1 MAALKYWVWL
11 TTLPG
16 LGERAKLQLLAHFGS
31 PEEIYFAPEGELLLA
46 EGITKLQAALLAD
59 KSLDRAEKVLE
70 DCARDGQF
78 LLTMDDAGYPAR
90 LRNIY
95 DPPLL
100 LYGKGSLPLFDD
112 EVAVTVVGTRDC
124 TPYGVRAASQLG
136 YELARQG
143 ALLVSG
149 MAKGI
154 DGEALKGALRAG
166 GFTAAVLGGGAD
178 VVYPAA
184 NRRLYEDIAAT
195 GVILSEYPPGTE
207 PRGDHFPV
215 RNRLLSALS
224 LATVVVEAPEKSGA
238 LITAA
243 TALEQG
249 REVFAV
255 PGPFDAPKSRGCNT
269 LIRECVCF
277 FFDAWDVLSF
287 YESRFPHKLR
297 SLRATI
303 PPLPKGL
310 FAPKLENSAE
320 ELERLVYEKAH
331 RLYGDEL
338 PKIVQDRID
347 LELPGIIQRFREECP
362 DVDVDIRMADHVDV
376 PYELL
381 AQGKMDAIL
390 VSPQDEGQ
398 YEWVHLA
405 DDPMFAVLPKDFDT
419 QGMTAFP
426 LAAFEARDFI
436 MPSQGFDKDIMRI
449 FNRIGVK
456 PHILP
461 TWVDDPTV
469 ISMVSHGLG
478 VSMMTELTV
487 RGRTDGVKLL
497 PVEPA
502 SSRELGLAVRLFYA
516 SSDFFCHFI
525 DCTKR
530 VVAEMQP

>member
-1 MAALKYWVWL
+1 MESKKLEALLMAVDLGSFTKAAEVLGYTQSGL
-11 TTLPG
+11 THMMNSLEKEVGFTLLERG
-16 LGERAKLQLLAHFGS
+16 RSGVRLTEEGER
-31 PEEIYFAPEGELLLA
+31 IAPAVREF
-46 EGITKLQAALLAD
+46 LQAN
-59 KSLDRAEKVLE
+59 
-70 DCARDGQF
+70 
-78 LLTMDDAGYPAR
+78 AR
-90 LRNIY
+90 LDSMI
-95 DPPLL
+95 
-100 LYGKGSLPLFDD
+100 
-112 EVAVTVVGTRDC
+112 EQVASSRTEIIRVSA
-124 TPYGVRAASQLG
+124 YAS
-136 YELARQG
+136 
-143 ALLVSG
+143 
-149 MAKGI
+149 
-154 DGEALKGALRAG
+154 
-166 GFTAAVLGGGAD
+166 
-178 VVYPAA
+178 
-184 NRRLYEDIAAT
+184 IAM
-195 GVILSEYPPGTE
+195 
-207 PRGDHFPV
+207 H
-215 RNRLLSALS
+215 
-224 LATVVVEAPEKSGA
+224 
-238 LITAA
+238 
-243 TALEQG
+243 
-249 REVFAV
+249 
-255 PGPFDAPKSRGCNT
+255 
-269 LIRECVCF
+269 
-277 FFDAWDVLSF
+277 W
-287 YESRFPHKLR
+287 
-297 SLRATI
+297 
-303 PPLPKGL
+303 
-310 FAPKLENSAE
+310 
-320 ELERLVYEKAH
+320 
-331 RLYGDEL
+331 
-338 PKIVQDRID
+338 
-347 LELPGIIQRFREECP
+347 LPGIIQRFREECP

-502 SSRELGLAVRLFYA
+502 SSRELGLAVRSLDAA
-516 SSDFFCHFI
+516 SDGLRHFI

>member
-1 MAALKYWVWL
+1 MESKKLEALLMAVDLGSFTKAAEVLGYTQSGL
-11 TTLPG
+11 THMMNSLEKEVGFTLLERG
-16 LGERAKLQLLAHFGS
+16 RSGVRLTEEGER
-31 PEEIYFAPEGELLLA
+31 IAPAVREF
-46 EGITKLQAALLAD
+46 LQAN
-59 KSLDRAEKVLE
+59 
-70 DCARDGQF
+70 
-78 LLTMDDAGYPAR
+78 AR
-90 LRNIY
+90 LDSVI
-95 DPPLL
+95 
-100 LYGKGSLPLFDD
+100 KQ
-112 EVAVTVVGTRDC
+112 VASSRSEIIRVSA
-124 TPYGVRAASQLG
+124 YAS
-136 YELARQG
+136 
-143 ALLVSG
+143 
-149 MAKGI
+149 
-154 DGEALKGALRAG
+154 
-166 GFTAAVLGGGAD
+166 
-178 VVYPAA
+178 
-184 NRRLYEDIAAT
+184 IAM
-195 GVILSEYPPGTE
+195 
-207 PRGDHFPV
+207 H
-215 RNRLLSALS
+215 
-224 LATVVVEAPEKSGA
+224 
-238 LITAA
+238 
-243 TALEQG
+243 
-249 REVFAV
+249 
-255 PGPFDAPKSRGCNT
+255 
-269 LIRECVCF
+269 
-277 FFDAWDVLSF
+277 W
-287 YESRFPHKLR
+287 
-297 SLRATI
+297 
-303 PPLPKGL
+303 
-310 FAPKLENSAE
+310 
-320 ELERLVYEKAH
+320 
-331 RLYGDEL
+331 
-338 PKIVQDRID
+338 
-347 LELPGIIQRFREECP
+347 LPGIIQRFREECP

-502 SSRELGLAVRLFYA
+502 SSRELGLAVRSLDAA
-516 SSDFFCHFI
+516 SDGLRHFI

>member
-1 MAALKYWVWL
+1 MESKKLEALLMAVDLGSFTKAAEVLGYTQSGL
-11 TTLPG
+11 THMMNSLEKEVGFTLLERG
-16 LGERAKLQLLAHFGS
+16 RSGVRLTEEGER
-31 PEEIYFAPEGELLLA
+31 IAPAVREF
-46 EGITKLQAALLAD
+46 LQAN
-59 KSLDRAEKVLE
+59 
-70 DCARDGQF
+70 
-78 LLTMDDAGYPAR
+78 AR
-90 LRNIY
+90 LDSVI
-95 DPPLL
+95 
-100 LYGKGSLPLFDD
+100 
-112 EVAVTVVGTRDC
+112 EQVASSRTEIIRVSV
-124 TPYGVRAASQLG
+124 YAS
-136 YELARQG
+136 
-143 ALLVSG
+143 
-149 MAKGI
+149 
-154 DGEALKGALRAG
+154 
-166 GFTAAVLGGGAD
+166 
-178 VVYPAA
+178 
-184 NRRLYEDIAAT
+184 IAM
-195 GVILSEYPPGTE
+195 
-207 PRGDHFPV
+207 H
-215 RNRLLSALS
+215 
-224 LATVVVEAPEKSGA
+224 
-238 LITAA
+238 
-243 TALEQG
+243 
-249 REVFAV
+249 
-255 PGPFDAPKSRGCNT
+255 
-269 LIRECVCF
+269 
-277 FFDAWDVLSF
+277 W
-287 YESRFPHKLR
+287 
-297 SLRATI
+297 
-303 PPLPKGL
+303 
-310 FAPKLENSAE
+310 
-320 ELERLVYEKAH
+320 
-331 RLYGDEL
+331 
-338 PKIVQDRID
+338 
-347 LELPGIIQRFREECP
+347 LPGIIQRFREECP

-502 SSRELGLAVRLFYA
+502 SSRELGLAVRSLDAA
-516 SSDFFCHFI
+516 SDGLRHFI

>member
-1 MAALKYWVWL
+1 MESKKLEALLMAVDLGSFTKAAEVLGYTQSGL
-11 TTLPG
+11 THMMNSLEKEVGFTLLERG
-16 LGERAKLQLLAHFGS
+16 RSGVRLTEEGER
-31 PEEIYFAPEGELLLA
+31 FAPAVREF
-46 EGITKLQAALLAD
+46 LQAN
-59 KSLDRAEKVLE
+59 
-70 DCARDGQF
+70 
-78 LLTMDDAGYPAR
+78 AR
-90 LRNIY
+90 LDSVI
-95 DPPLL
+95 
-100 LYGKGSLPLFDD
+100 
-112 EVAVTVVGTRDC
+112 EQVASSRTEIIRVSA
-124 TPYGVRAASQLG
+124 YAS
-136 YELARQG
+136 
-143 ALLVSG
+143 
-149 MAKGI
+149 
-154 DGEALKGALRAG
+154 
-166 GFTAAVLGGGAD
+166 
-178 VVYPAA
+178 
-184 NRRLYEDIAAT
+184 IAM
-195 GVILSEYPPGTE
+195 
-207 PRGDHFPV
+207 H
-215 RNRLLSALS
+215 
-224 LATVVVEAPEKSGA
+224 
-238 LITAA
+238 
-243 TALEQG
+243 
-249 REVFAV
+249 
-255 PGPFDAPKSRGCNT
+255 
-269 LIRECVCF
+269 
-277 FFDAWDVLSF
+277 W
-287 YESRFPHKLR
+287 
-297 SLRATI
+297 
-303 PPLPKGL
+303 
-310 FAPKLENSAE
+310 
-320 ELERLVYEKAH
+320 
-331 RLYGDEL
+331 
-338 PKIVQDRID
+338 
-347 LELPGIIQRFREECP
+347 LPGIIQRFREECP

-502 SSRELGLAVRLFYA
+502 SSRELGLAVRSLDAA
-516 SSDFFCHFI
+516 SDGLRHFI

>member
-1 MAALKYWVWL
+1 MESKKLEALLMAVDLGSFTKAAEVLGYTQSGL
-11 TTLPG
+11 THMMNSLEKEVGFTL
-16 LGERAKLQLLAHFGS
+16 LERGRSGVRLT
-31 PEEIYFAPEGELLLA
+31 EEGGREF
-46 EGITKLQAALLAD
+46 LQAN
-59 KSLDRAEKVLE
+59 
-70 DCARDGQF
+70 
-78 LLTMDDAGYPAR
+78 AR
-90 LRNIY
+90 LDSVI
-95 DPPLL
+95 
-100 LYGKGSLPLFDD
+100 
-112 EVAVTVVGTRDC
+112 EQVASSRTEIIRVSA
-124 TPYGVRAASQLG
+124 YAS
-136 YELARQG
+136 
-143 ALLVSG
+143 
-149 MAKGI
+149 
-154 DGEALKGALRAG
+154 
-166 GFTAAVLGGGAD
+166 
-178 VVYPAA
+178 
-184 NRRLYEDIAAT
+184 IAM
-195 GVILSEYPPGTE
+195 
-207 PRGDHFPV
+207 H
-215 RNRLLSALS
+215 
-224 LATVVVEAPEKSGA
+224 
-238 LITAA
+238 
-243 TALEQG
+243 
-249 REVFAV
+249 
-255 PGPFDAPKSRGCNT
+255 
-269 LIRECVCF
+269 
-277 FFDAWDVLSF
+277 W
-287 YESRFPHKLR
+287 
-297 SLRATI
+297 
-303 PPLPKGL
+303 
-310 FAPKLENSAE
+310 
-320 ELERLVYEKAH
+320 
-331 RLYGDEL
+331 
-338 PKIVQDRID
+338 
-347 LELPGIIQRFREECP
+347 LPGIIQRFREECP

-502 SSRELGLAVRLFYA
+502 SSRELGLAVRSLDAA
-516 SSDFFCHFI
+516 SDGLRHFI